1 MALLYRLFGPPHE
14 ALHVLALW
22 LIGRRPRAV
31 SFRHVD
37 LPDDLSTRQYVFVA
51 GLPALVFWSAAL
63 IGALRLAAAA
73 NFSDLLLGFAV
84 MSLGGL
90 AGLGTYGDLR
100 LIWRR
105 LNQAA

>member
-1 MALLYRLFGPPHE
+1 VELLYRLFGPPHE

-31 SFRHVD
+31 SFRHID
-37 LPDDLSTRQYVFVA
+37 IPDDLSTGQYVFVA
-51 GLPALVFWSAAL
+51 GLPALVFWSVAL
-63 IGALRLAAAA
+63 IGALRLATAG